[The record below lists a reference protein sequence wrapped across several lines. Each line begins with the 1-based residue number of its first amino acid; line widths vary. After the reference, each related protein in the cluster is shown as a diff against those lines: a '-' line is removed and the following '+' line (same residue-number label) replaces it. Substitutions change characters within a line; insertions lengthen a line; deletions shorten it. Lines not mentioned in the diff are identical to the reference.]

1 MLNFI
6 LEEIFEDENIDEN
19 IELCICKFFDDEDI
33 DNWFLDFN
41 IDEICNKNCCVC
53 LFSN

>member
-19 IELCICKFFDDEDI
+19 IELCEFFDDEDI
-33 DNWFLDFN
+33 DYWFLDFD
-41 IDEICNKNCCVC
+41 IEWGM
-53 LFSN
+53 